1 MPDSLADRISD
12 RLASIRDGG
21 QKRSLRPPA
30 GIDFCSNDYLGLS
43 QHPRVKQ
50 AMIDG
55 VLREGAGSTGSRLLR
70 GDRTEFTDVERKFA
84 AFKGAERAL
93 YFSSGY
99 LANLAVMTTLA
110 ERDDVI
116 FSDALN
122 HASLIDGVRL
132 SAADYVVFPHGDLAA
147 LENLIAEHSAE
158 KQAIIVTESLFS
170 MDGDRAP
177 IQDYAALCRAT
188 DAALVVD
195 EAHAVGVCGRHG
207 SGLLEEAGINPNSC
221 ISINTAGKALGVSGA
236 FVAGPSWAV
245 DYLIQRARPFI
256 FSTAPPPSVADALSA
271 SLDVLAAEPERRA
284 RLESRVAHLHA
295 AVSAQGLALPC
306 KPSHILPLVI
316 GDNDRAVAAAEALQ
330 AQGFDVRAI
339 RPPSVPAGTAR
350 LRITVNAMLDDKTI
364 DRFAAALA
372 RVFREIL
379 LSSASSAVESFP
391 A

>member
-12 RLASIRDGG
+12 RLASIREDGLE
-21 QKRSLRPPA
+21 RSLRPPS

-43 QHPRVKQ
+43 QHPAVKQ

-55 VLREGAGSTGSRLLR
+55 VARHGTGSTGSRLLR
-70 GDRTEFTDVERKFA
+70 GDRAAFTDVERKFA

-99 LANLAVMTTLA
+99 LANLAVLTTLA

-132 SAADYVVFPHGDLAA
+132 AAADYVVFPHADLAS

-158 KQAIIVTESLFS
+158 KQAIIVTESVFS

-177 IQDYAALCRAT
+177 LQDYATLCRAT
-188 DAALVVD
+188 GAVLVVD
-195 EAHAVGVCGRHG
+195 EAHAVGICGRRG
-207 SGLLEEAGINPNSC
+207 SGLLEEAGIDPNGC

-236 FVAGPSWAV
+236 FVAGPAWAI

-256 FSTAPPPSVADALSA
+256 FSTAPPPAVADALSA
-271 SLDVLAAEPERRA
+271 SLDVLAAESERRA
-284 RLESRVAHLHA
+284 RLASRVARLHDA
-295 AVSAQGLALPC
+295 LSSQGLALPFG
-306 KPSHILPLVI
+306 PSHILPLVI
-316 GDNDRAVAAAEALQ
+316 GDNDRAMAAAAALQ

-339 RPPSVPAGTAR
+339 RPPSVPSGTAR
-350 LRITVNAMLDDKTI
+350 LRITVNAMLDDETI

-372 RVFREIL
+372 RVFKQVVEW
-379 LSSASSAVESFP
+379 SAVSS
-391 A
+391 